1 MNTPFPARPSEVVP
15 LTPHE
20 FTGDVD
26 VYGSPSLVLVCRRF
40 LNDENRALVWFI
52 RFKAL
57 RAWCTR
63 SDLGLWL
70 TATDADARSA
80 WEVAASFTLNDDWEF
95 DVEAFRGAVDSAIA
109 IRSAVRA
116 VDPKTTR
123 SLNVEIAE
131 RDEPSRG

>member
-1 MNTPFPARPSEVVP
+1 
-15 LTPHE
+15 
-20 FTGDVD
+20 
-26 VYGSPSLVLVCRRF
+26 
-40 LNDENRALVWFI
+40 
-52 RFKAL
+52 
-57 RAWCTR
+57 
-63 SDLGLWL
+63 L

-80 WEVAASFTLNDDWEF
+80 WEVAASFTLNDEWEF